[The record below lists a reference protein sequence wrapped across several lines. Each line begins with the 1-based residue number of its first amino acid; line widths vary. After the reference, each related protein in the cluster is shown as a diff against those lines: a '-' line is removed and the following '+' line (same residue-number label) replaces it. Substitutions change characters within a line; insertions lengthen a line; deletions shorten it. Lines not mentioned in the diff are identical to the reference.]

1 MLMPVAKLNGGVITS
16 SGALGLIVLV
26 PRAKLN
32 GEVAMPSRSTRLD
45 QCEAQRLGCDPS
57 GALGSMFM
65 TTRSTLM
72 NLDDGDA
79 FLVAQ
84 SFQRLHGLG
93 RMGTPLEHSLYREAR
108 QRGGGGVHYGR
119 TQR

>member
-57 GALGSMFM
+57 GALGSMLM

-72 NLDDGDA
+72 KLDDGDA

-84 SFQRLHGLG
+84 SF
-93 RMGTPLEHSLYREAR
+93 
-108 QRGGGGVHYGR
+108 
-119 TQR
+119 

>member
-1 MLMPVAKLNGGVITS
+1 MGTPLEHSLYREARQRCGGVVDACSEAQRRVATPS
-16 SGALGLIVLV
+16 EALGLIVLV

-57 GALGSMFM
+57 GALGSMLM

-72 NLDDGDA
+72 KLDDGDA

-84 SFQRLHGLG
+84 SF
-93 RMGTPLEHSLYREAR
+93 
-108 QRGGGGVHYGR
+108 
-119 TQR
+119 